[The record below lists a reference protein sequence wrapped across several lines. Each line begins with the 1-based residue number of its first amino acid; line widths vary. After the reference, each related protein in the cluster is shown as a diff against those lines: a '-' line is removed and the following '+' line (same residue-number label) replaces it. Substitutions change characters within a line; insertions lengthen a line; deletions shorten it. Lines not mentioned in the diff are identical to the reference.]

1 MIFLPDYILRIIKK
15 IESAGHKAYCVGGAV
30 RDLLLGLTPTDYD
43 ICSSM
48 TPEEIISLFPHTVPT
63 GIKHGTVTVIED
75 EKKVEITTFRSDGDY
90 SDNRHPEQ
98 VKFVRS
104 LETDLVRRDFT
115 INSLAFDGKNLVDIT
130 GGLSDLEGKIIRA
143 VGDAETRFSEDA
155 LRILRC
161 FRFSAQLGF
170 SIEKSTLSAA
180 IKTRHLIE
188 NISRERI
195 AAEIIKIF
203 ESGAPELA
211 SQIFEEG
218 TFLFLSIPPCKI
230 SPILDKIEKNASL
243 RLAVFM
249 FTNGLDTEKI
259 SDELKF
265 SNKMREEIAEYIKV
279 FLSHDYSRAGLK
291 RLLRFCK
298 AENVEAALKAKKI
311 FEGADYAEE
320 AGVLADIIA
329 KGEPYK
335 TNMLNI
341 GGKDVLALGFSGERV
356 GEILN
361 FLLDKCIE
369 NPSLNQKEILLSLIH
384 Q

>member
-15 IESAGHKAYCVGGAV
+15 IESAGHTAYCVGGAV
-30 RDLLLGLTPTDYD
+30 RDLLTGITPTDYD

-115 INSLAFDGKNLVDIT
+115 INALAFDGKNLVDIT

-170 SIEKSTLSAA
+170 LIEKSTLSAA

-230 SPILDKIEKNASL
+230 SPILDKIEKNVSL

-279 FLSHDYSRAGLK
+279 FSSHDYSRAGLK
-291 RLLRFCK
+291 RLLQFCK
-298 AENVEAALKAKKI
+298 AENLEAALKAKQI
-311 FEGADYAEE
+311 FEGADYTEE

-335 TNMLNI
+335 TNMLDI
-341 GGKDVLALGFSGERV
+341 GGKDVLAQGFSGERV

-369 NPSLNQKEILLSLIH
+369 NPSLNQKEILISLIH

>member
-230 SPILDKIEKNASL
+230 SHILNKIEKNASL